1 MLEIPLV
8 SKVKFVIVEILGTL
22 ITVYV
27 MYISKRMR
35 FYAAFLRCIWLQNSF
50 GECGILSS
58 TTNVRIYFLIP
69 LTEKDII
76 FSKIVFESLPILQ
89 CIS

>member
-35 FYAAFLRCIWLQNSF
+35 FYAAFLRCI
-50 GECGILSS
+50 
-58 TTNVRIYFLIP
+58 
-69 LTEKDII
+69 
-76 FSKIVFESLPILQ
+76 
-89 CIS
+89 